1 MLCRDGEVAHALAIS
16 VFFMGATNNDVL
28 NVVVFFAPHVLM
40 DVAHLLHFTEDDI
53 GFVIKVRNGGGG
65 AKVAFRI
72 C

>member
-1 MLCRDGEVAHALAIS
+1 MHPCEQYVMNRCIDTFH
-16 VFFMGATNNDVL
+16 NNVGDIT
-28 NVVVFFAPHVLM
+28 VFFAPHVLM
-40 DVAHLLHFTEDDI
+40 DVAHLLHFTDDDI